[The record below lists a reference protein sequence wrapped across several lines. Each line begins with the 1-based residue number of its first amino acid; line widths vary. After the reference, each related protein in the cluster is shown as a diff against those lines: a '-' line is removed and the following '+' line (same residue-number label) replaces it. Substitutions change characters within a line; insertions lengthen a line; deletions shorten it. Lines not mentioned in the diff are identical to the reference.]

1 MKFRILGATALFAL
15 LCGFAEPVPPP
26 PAGGRWISN
35 WGNHICT
42 LIRQTGGAEALAL
55 SRAPGARTLQLRWV
69 NKDWDARSRVRK
81 AQLFLEPG
89 HVRIEDFKAVPLAE
103 YKGVGSEGINYHVL
117 DQLEA
122 ARSIRLLDGSKPV
135 GEIGLPGAEQAVRAL
150 SECNDSALR
159 DYGLDPARMASL
171 RELPKLRKSWNA
183 LISELD
189 YPGEAIR
196 LGISGISVVRLD
208 IDIKGEVER
217 CTIVKSSTNNDLDST
232 TCRGLSRAHF
242 DPAIGPDGNP
252 VAASIINRIVWKSDD
267 QVKLDDG

>member
-1 MKFRILGATALFAL
+1 MAATALVAP
-15 LCGFAEPVPPP
+15 LCGFAAPAPAPPST
-26 PAGGRWISN
+26 GRWISD

-55 SRAPGARTLQLRWV
+55 SRAPGARTMQLRWV
-69 NKDWDARSRVRK
+69 NKDWNARSRVRK
-81 AQLFLEPG
+81 AELFLEPG
-89 HVRIEDFKAVPLAE
+89 HVRIEEFEAVPLAGH
-103 YKGVGSEGINYHVL
+103 KGVGSEGINYHVL

-122 ARSIRLLDGSKPV
+122 ARSIRLLDGGKPV
-135 GEIGLPGAEQAVRAL
+135 GEIGLPGADQAVRAL
-150 SECNDSALR
+150 RECNDSALR

-171 RELPKLRKSWNA
+171 RELPKWRESSQS
-183 LISELD
+183 LISSLD

-208 IDIKGEVER
+208 IDIKGKVER
-217 CTIVKSSTNNDLDST
+217 CAIVKSSNNSDLDNT

-242 DPAIGPDGNP
+242 NPAIGPDGNP

-267 QVKLDDG
+267 QVELDEG